1 MKWEELKMSFVYEM
15 VGEENRELWESIG
28 WKDVF
33 KSPKRFYKKS
43 YWSLDRANE
52 IFLIA
57 IGKYIDTPDYYDMSY
72 KHCIIRMEVAGNAT
86 RDINSR
92 VSLYWNIHNIY
103 IPKSIWSEKE
113 NILNAV
119 QEAFSVVRN
128 LVPEDNVI
136 EINVEILCEPTC
148 VEVDYNGR

>member
-1 MKWEELKMSFVYEM
+1 MSFVYEM
-15 VGEENRELWESIG
+15 VGEENRKLWESIG

-103 IPKSIWSEKE
+103 IPKAIWMEKE

-128 LVPEDNVI
+128 LVPEDKVI
-136 EINVEILCEPTC
+136 EINVEIMCEPTC